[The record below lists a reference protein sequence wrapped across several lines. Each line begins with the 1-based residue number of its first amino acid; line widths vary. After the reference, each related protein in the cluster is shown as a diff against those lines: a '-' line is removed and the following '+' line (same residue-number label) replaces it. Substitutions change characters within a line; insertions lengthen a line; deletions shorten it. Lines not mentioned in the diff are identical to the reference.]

1 MRAKAEIVFPNNIKD
16 LRLRRR
22 MTQAQVGRMMDP
34 PIGES
39 TVSKMES
46 GERRLTNLQLTD
58 LAAILRCRPEEIPVV
73 TGRDSAEGVQR
84 WQRAQQ
90 EVVGSSIASGAAAA
104 GYVLAQLRKK
114 HGRTMQQVADA
125 IGMTLSVYHRMEM
138 ASRMIQGDEIDKV
151 AKFYDMSAEE
161 LMGLFERRTAENLE
175 QLKNG
180 VPVEQLLPRVPRS
193 LLKEGAK
200 WGRLGALERYAL
212 QRSIRYSSAPA
223 ESPALSVVGRMKANN
238 NGVHRFTIDRS
249 AADEQIALHDLLRPS
264 ETGFLVRNFSQR
276 LGVLLRPG
284 ALAYVDPQ
292 VPAAMGDIVFLTRED
307 GTADAAVVIGDGIG
321 PLMLKMYNPEEQ
333 LPISDP
339 SIVSVLRVG
348 VLVLA

>member
-1 MRAKAEIVFPNNIKD
+1 MEREMRARSEIVFPNNIKD
-16 LRLRRR
+16 LRMRRQ

-34 PIGES
+34 PVGES

-46 GERRLTNLQLTD
+46 GERRLTNLQLVN

-114 HGRTMQQVADA
+114 NGKTMQHVADA

-151 AKFYDMSAEE
+151 ATFYGLKPAE
-161 LMGLFERRTAENLE
+161 LMALFEARTNDNLK

-180 VPVEQLLPRVPRS
+180 VPIEQLLPRVPRS
-193 LLKEGAK
+193 LLKEDSK

-212 QRSIRYSSAPA
+212 RRSIRYSPA
-223 ESPALSVVGRMKANN
+223 TP
-238 NGVHRFTIDRS
+238 
-249 AADEQIALHDLLRPS
+249 
-264 ETGFLVRNFSQR
+264 
-276 LGVLLRPG
+276 
-284 ALAYVDPQ
+284 
-292 VPAAMGDIVFLTRED
+292 
-307 GTADAAVVIGDGIG
+307 
-321 PLMLKMYNPEEQ
+321 
-333 LPISDP
+333 
-339 SIVSVLRVG
+339 
-348 VLVLA
+348 

>member
-1 MRAKAEIVFPNNIKD
+1 MRARSEIVFPNNIKD
-16 LRLRRR
+16 LRLRRQ

-46 GERRLTNLQLTD
+46 GERRLTNLQLAN

-114 HGRTMQQVADA
+114 HGKTMQQVADT

-138 ASRMIQGDEIDKV
+138 ASRMIQSDEIDKV
-151 AKFYDMSAEE
+151 ASLYDMQSDE
-161 LMGLFERRTAENLE
+161 LVTLFERRTADNLE
-175 QLKNG
+175 QLRKG

-212 QRSIRYSSAPA
+212 QRSIRYAGEPA
-223 ESPALSVVGRMKANN
+223 SLPVFGGMKIDN
-238 NGVHRFTIDRS
+238 NGVHRFAIDRD
-249 AADEQIALHDLLRPS
+249 AEGERMPLHELLRPS
-264 ETGFLVRNFSQR
+264 GTGFLVRNFSQR

-284 ALAYVDPQ
+284 ALAYVDPS
-292 VPAAMGDIVFLTRED
+292 VPAAMGDIVFLTRKD
-307 GTADAAVVIGDGIG
+307 ATADAAVVIGDGIG

-333 LPISDP
+333 VSISDP
-339 SIVSVLRVG
+339 SIATVLRVG
-348 VLVLA
+348 MLILP